1 MNFGIGTEDNQNKG
15 KVLIVSF
22 SFPPTN
28 NIAAVRVGKLA
39 KYLPSFGWEPIVLT
53 ADKGKELPQTLPL
66 EIGKANVI
74 RTTYFA
80 LGPALFYGLT
90 GYERAAGQP
99 SSQSSKWIQLLRRIA
114 RFAEPIYTLPLLRL
128 LALEPLGWYRPA
140 LSMGLEIMSKHKVDV
155 IFSSYGPAM
164 SHVIA
169 SRLHRETG
177 VPWVADFRDLWSLNP
192 YLRKVQPFHFFEQK
206 IEKKVMGDSDLL
218 ITVSE
223 PMTGQLKTLHGK
235 KVITIH
241 NGFDDEDYREEVPLT
256 RKFTITYTGNIYPKK
271 RDPTTLF
278 KALAELMAEGKI
290 ASSDLEVRFF
300 GGNTLAALLPIVEAC
315 HVGEFVKIYGFVPF
329 KESVR
334 RQKESTVL
342 LLLLWTDVGEKGIY
356 TGKFFEYLGARRPI
370 LAIGPRYG
378 VVDKLLKESGAGIVV
393 NKVKEIKAILSEW
406 IEEFEHSGTIRSNY
420 KPDSAVLYQFMRRK
434 QAEKLAH
441 ILDKVTKQ
449 QDVKMV

>member
-1 MNFGIGTEDNQNKG
+1 
-15 KVLIVSF
+15 
-22 SFPPTN
+22 
-28 NIAAVRVGKLA
+28 
-39 KYLPSFGWEPIVLT
+39 
-53 ADKGKELPQTLPL
+53 
-66 EIGKANVI
+66 
-74 RTTYFA
+74 
-80 LGPALFYGLT
+80 
-90 GYERAAGQP
+90 
-99 SSQSSKWIQLLRRIA
+99 
-114 RFAEPIYTLPLLRL
+114 
-128 LALEPLGWYRPA
+128 
-140 LSMGLEIMSKHKVDV
+140 
-155 IFSSYGPAM
+155 
-164 SHVIA
+164 
-169 SRLHRETG
+169 
-177 VPWVADFRDLWSLNP
+177 
-192 YLRKVQPFHFFEQK
+192 
-206 IEKKVMGDSDLL
+206 
-218 ITVSE
+218 
-223 PMTGQLKTLHGK
+223 MTGQLKTLHGK